1 MYGRNPIAES
11 RYTCTVLNARRNLY
25 TISLGSPLYEDIL
38 FYHKEEGFV
47 ISKDVIYL
55 RMELF
60 PEGYEYRHPGY
71 AWDERFFALFDAE
84 HPYSQK
90 WILYPSL
97 DNASSKLLCASV
109 IVGDTYEVYVVIPV
123 DIAALL
129 EMLMP
134 QYSGSIIALDAE
146 GRCMS
151 GNGEMYQQLVFDEKS
166 AIATDAAGRQYLYSV
181 ADSFCGVHLLVLKPY
196 SAAEGAGA
204 GLRMSFVVMLVF
216 VILSTLALSLLM
228 TFLQSR
234 PLSGILRLL
243 FGASQSVLSAYD
255 WTVISGKIEQL
266 LSDNHALHE
275 KRLGQI
281 RETKKYMMDAL
292 FAHTEDPDAIVARME
307 RLGMKPRDSFFLL
320 TFFFAS
326 TEDCARATN
335 GITARFPEAFSCSI
349 VDGRSLVILVRCGDI
364 CETDAQERLLS
375 LRNACARQG
384 VQKPCVALDA
394 IPELGCADIFYREQL
409 MTMEIAEEDAR
420 ERVMHISNDIFG
432 EQDIF
437 YPTALEQQ
445 IVSGVLSGSEAQVA
459 SAFEILCQENFTLR
473 RITDMKS
480 RLLVERLAMT
490 ISAPLLR
497 MTSLPDEIKL
507 NTLRAIAKCKNQNHY
522 RSFFAGTLEVLS
534 PILARIRAQSEPA
547 KKVQLG
553 AQIIAYLKER
563 ITDPSLCLAML
574 ADHFQMSENYLS
586 SIVREETGEAFKAY
600 CERLRINRA
609 CELFRQGAGIQE
621 ACERSGFSSAT
632 TFRRTFKKIVGI
644 TPSEYLEG
652 LYEGEDEP

>member
-1 MYGRNPIAES
+1 M
-11 RYTCTVLNARRNLY
+11 
-25 TISLGSPLYEDIL
+25 
-38 FYHKEEGFV
+38 
-47 ISKDVIYL
+47 
-55 RMELF
+55 
-60 PEGYEYRHPGY
+60 
-71 AWDERFFALFDAE
+71 
-84 HPYSQK
+84 
-90 WILYPSL
+90 
-97 DNASSKLLCASV
+97 
-109 IVGDTYEVYVVIPV
+109 GDTYEVYVVIPV

-204 GLRMSFVVMLVF
+204 GLRMSFVVMLIF

-281 RETKKYMMDAL
+281 RETKKYTDGRAL
-292 FAHTEDPDAIVARME
+292 RAHGGSGRHRCARME

-473 RITDMKS
+473 RITDMS
-480 RLLVERLAMT
+480 RVRLLVERLAMT

-507 NTLRAIAKCKNQNHY
+507 NTLRAI
-522 RSFFAGTLEVLS
+522 RPFRES
-534 PILARIRAQSEPA
+534 PAI
-547 KKVQLG
+547 
-553 AQIIAYLKER
+553 
-563 ITDPSLCLAML
+563 
-574 ADHFQMSENYLS
+574 
-586 SIVREETGEAFKAY
+586 
-600 CERLRINRA
+600 
-609 CELFRQGAGIQE
+609 
-621 ACERSGFSSAT
+621 
-632 TFRRTFKKIVGI
+632 
-644 TPSEYLEG
+644 
-652 LYEGEDEP
+652 

>member
-1 MYGRNPIAES
+1 
-11 RYTCTVLNARRNLY
+11 
-25 TISLGSPLYEDIL
+25 
-38 FYHKEEGFV
+38 
-47 ISKDVIYL
+47 
-55 RMELF
+55 
-60 PEGYEYRHPGY
+60 
-71 AWDERFFALFDAE
+71 
-84 HPYSQK
+84 
-90 WILYPSL
+90 
-97 DNASSKLLCASV
+97 
-109 IVGDTYEVYVVIPV
+109 
-123 DIAALL
+123 
-129 EMLMP
+129 
-134 QYSGSIIALDAE
+134 
-146 GRCMS
+146 
-151 GNGEMYQQLVFDEKS
+151 
-166 AIATDAAGRQYLYSV
+166 
-181 ADSFCGVHLLVLKPY
+181 
-196 SAAEGAGA
+196 
-204 GLRMSFVVMLVF
+204 
-216 VILSTLALSLLM
+216 
-228 TFLQSR
+228 
-234 PLSGILRLL
+234 
-243 FGASQSVLSAYD
+243 
-255 WTVISGKIEQL
+255 
-266 LSDNHALHE
+266 
-275 KRLGQI
+275 
-281 RETKKYMMDAL
+281 
-292 FAHTEDPDAIVARME
+292 
-307 RLGMKPRDSFFLL
+307 
-320 TFFFAS
+320 
-326 TEDCARATN
+326 
-335 GITARFPEAFSCSI
+335 
-349 VDGRSLVILVRCGDI
+349 
-364 CETDAQERLLS
+364 
-375 LRNACARQG
+375 
-384 VQKPCVALDA
+384 
-394 IPELGCADIFYREQL
+394 
-409 MTMEIAEEDAR
+409 
-420 ERVMHISNDIFG
+420 MHISNDIFG

-652 LYEGEDEP
+652 LYEGEDAP

>member
-1 MYGRNPIAES
+1 M
-11 RYTCTVLNARRNLY
+11 
-25 TISLGSPLYEDIL
+25 
-38 FYHKEEGFV
+38 
-47 ISKDVIYL
+47 
-55 RMELF
+55 
-60 PEGYEYRHPGY
+60 
-71 AWDERFFALFDAE
+71 
-84 HPYSQK
+84 
-90 WILYPSL
+90 
-97 DNASSKLLCASV
+97 
-109 IVGDTYEVYVVIPV
+109 
-123 DIAALL
+123 
-129 EMLMP
+129 
-134 QYSGSIIALDAE
+134 
-146 GRCMS
+146 
-151 GNGEMYQQLVFDEKS
+151 
-166 AIATDAAGRQYLYSV
+166 
-181 ADSFCGVHLLVLKPY
+181 
-196 SAAEGAGA
+196 
-204 GLRMSFVVMLVF
+204 
-216 VILSTLALSLLM
+216 
-228 TFLQSR
+228 
-234 PLSGILRLL
+234 
-243 FGASQSVLSAYD
+243 
-255 WTVISGKIEQL
+255 
-266 LSDNHALHE
+266 
-275 KRLGQI
+275 
-281 RETKKYMMDAL
+281 
-292 FAHTEDPDAIVARME
+292 
-307 RLGMKPRDSFFLL
+307 
-320 TFFFAS
+320 
-326 TEDCARATN
+326 
-335 GITARFPEAFSCSI
+335 
-349 VDGRSLVILVRCGDI
+349 DGRSLVILVRCGDI

-652 LYEGEDEP
+652 LYEGEEEP